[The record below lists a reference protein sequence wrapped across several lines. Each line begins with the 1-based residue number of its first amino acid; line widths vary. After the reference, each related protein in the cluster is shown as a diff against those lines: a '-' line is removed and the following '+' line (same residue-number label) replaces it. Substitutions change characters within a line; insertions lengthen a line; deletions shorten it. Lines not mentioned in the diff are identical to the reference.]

1 MEIKER
7 VLALDVGD
15 KRIGVAVSDPF
26 FLFATGLKV
35 IIRENDNKALEE
47 IKEICQT
54 YKIKKIIV
62 GLPYNM
68 DGSIG
73 AQAKKTVK
81 FTEKLESDFEIIY
94 RDERLTSFY
103 RDERLTSF
111 EAEEMLKKENKKYT
125 KNKGLVDIKAA
136 CIILQSYIGEQNG

>member
-54 YKIKKIIV
+54 YKIKKIVV

-68 DGSIG
+68 DGTIG

-81 FTEKLESDFEIIY
+81 FTEKLKNDFEII
-94 RDERLTSFY
+94 Y

>member
-54 YKIKKIIV
+54 YKIKK
-62 GLPYNM
+62 NCC
-68 DGSIG
+68 G
-73 AQAKKTVK
+73 AS
-81 FTEKLESDFEIIY
+81 L
-94 RDERLTSFY
+94 
-103 RDERLTSF
+103 
-111 EAEEMLKKENKKYT
+111 
-125 KNKGLVDIKAA
+125 
-136 CIILQSYIGEQNG
+136 

>member
-1 MEIKER
+1 MEINER
-7 VLALDVGD
+7 VSALDVGD

-54 YKIKKIIV
+54 YKIKKIVV

-68 DGSIG
+68 DGTIG

-81 FTEKLESDFEIIY
+81 FTEKLENDFEII
-94 RDERLTSFY
+94 Y

>member
-54 YKIKKIIV
+54 YKIKKIVV

-68 DGSIG
+68 DGTIG

-81 FTEKLESDFEIIY
+81 FTEKLENDFEII
-94 RDERLTSFY
+94 Y

>member
-35 IIRENDNKALEE
+35 IVRENDNKALEE

-94 RDERLTSFY
+94 RDERLTSF
-103 RDERLTSF
+103 
-111 EAEEMLKKENKKYT
+111 EAEEILKKENKKYT

>member
-7 VLALDVGD
+7 VLALDIGD

-26 FLFATGLKV
+26 FIFATGLKV
-35 IIRENDNKALEE
+35 IVRENDNMALEE
-47 IKEICQT
+47 IKKICET
-54 YKIKKIIV
+54 YKVKKIIV

-68 DGSIG
+68 DGTLGI
-73 AQAKKTVK
+73 QAKKTLK
-81 FTEKLESDFEIIY
+81 FIKPMENIFEIIY
-94 RDERLTSFY
+94 RDERLTSF
-103 RDERLTSF
+103 
-111 EAEEMLKKENKKYT
+111 EAEEILKKEKKKYT

>member
-54 YKIKKIIV
+54 YKKKKIIV

-81 FTEKLESDFEIIY
+81 FTEKLESDFEII
-94 RDERLTSFY
+94 Y

>member
-68 DGSIG
+68 DGTIG

-81 FTEKLESDFEIIY
+81 FTEKLENDFEII
-94 RDERLTSFY
+94 Y

>member
-94 RDERLTSFY
+94 RDERLTSF
-103 RDERLTSF
+103 